1 MKVLLLNGKFM
12 KRRFAFYIIFL
23 IFIFPGL
30 FFLLG
35 CSKRDTHVDVVLESC
50 IGDDCCSR
58 NQECINQCDN
68 LFTEKEHEEKCQA
81 LSKQQVLEMSQTL
94 NLFLKKPDVEGHLE
108 QVELSV
114 LGAVFAISEQSW
126 LHKIHKYSRSQAQAV
141 LFWLVNHIELNTF
154 MIDEYPGAFSSVL
167 KALFKKNTGSSYL
180 DDKSLLAG
188 IKEPLAENG
197 KNFLEIAENK
207 NNKGLIVF
215 VHKEIITGHICD
227 YSINQ
232 PRQVS
237 GLNDDAYEAC
247 ILGVYCY
254 ITGSYNGSKPYE
266 GRDYAGRNRGQKVR
280 KMLAGEIEEERIEIF
295 IEKDVD
301 KGGLGIQKEA
311 DEWPDTAC
319 VKLAEL
325 WEDDNLYFGL

>member
-1 MKVLLLNGKFM
+1 MKFFFGL
-12 KRRFAFYIIFL
+12 YIIIPIVFTFL
-23 IFIFPGL
+23 GL
-30 FFLLG
+30 FFLFG
-35 CSKRDTHVDVVLESC
+35 CSKNTIKMEDHTPYKRLKH
-50 IGDDCCSR
+50 DCCSHH
-58 NQECINQCDN
+58 QECIDQCND
-68 LFTEKEHEEKCQA
+68 LFMEKEHEERCQA
-81 LSKQQVLEMSQTL
+81 LSKQKVLQIDQTI
-94 NLFLKKPDVEGHLE
+94 NLLLKKPDVEGHLE
-108 QVELSV
+108 QVDLSV
-114 LGAVFAISEQSW
+114 LGAVFAISEQLW
-126 LHKIHKYSRSQAQAV
+126 LNKIHKYSRSQAKVV
-141 LFWLVNHIELNTF
+141 LYWLVNYMELNTF
-154 MIDEYPGAFSSVL
+154 MINEYPGAFSSVL

-188 IKEPLAENG
+188 VKEPLTENG

-207 NNKGLIVF
+207 NNKDLIVF
-215 VHKEIITGHICD
+215 VHKEIITSHICD

-232 PRQVS
+232 PRHIR

-254 ITGSYNGSKPYE
+254 ITGSYNGSEPYE
-266 GRDYAGRNRGQKVR
+266 GRDYAGRNKGQKVR
-280 KMLAGEIEEERIEIF
+280 KMLAGEVKENRVTIF
-295 IEKDVD
+295 IEKDLD

>member
-1 MKVLLLNGKFM
+1 M
-12 KRRFAFYIIFL
+12 KRSFAFYIL
-23 IFIFPGL
+23 SLVFIFPGL

-35 CSKRDTHVDVVLESC
+35 CYKKDTHVHDVLESC

-58 NQECINQCDN
+58 HQECINQCNN
-68 LFTEKEHEEKCQA
+68 LFMEKEHEEKCQA
-81 LSKQQVLEMSQTL
+81 LSKQQVLEMDQTL
-94 NLFLKKPDVEGHLE
+94 NLFLKKPDVENHLE
-108 QVELSV
+108 QVKIPMLDS
-114 LGAVFAISEQSW
+114 VFAISEQPW
-126 LHKIHKYSRSQAQAV
+126 VRQIHKYSRSQAQAV
-141 LFWLVNHIELNTF
+141 LFWLVNHVELDLF
-154 MIDEYPGAFSSVL
+154 GKYPAAFSSVL

-188 IKEPLAENG
+188 MKEPLTENG

-207 NNKGLIVF
+207 SNKDLIIL

-232 PRQVS
+232 PRHIR

-254 ITGSYNGSKPYE
+254 ITGSYNGSEPYE

-280 KMLAGEIEEERIEIF
+280 KMLAGEVKEDRVAVF

-301 KGGLGIQKEA
+301 RGGLGIQKEA

-319 VKLAEL
+319 VKLAEF